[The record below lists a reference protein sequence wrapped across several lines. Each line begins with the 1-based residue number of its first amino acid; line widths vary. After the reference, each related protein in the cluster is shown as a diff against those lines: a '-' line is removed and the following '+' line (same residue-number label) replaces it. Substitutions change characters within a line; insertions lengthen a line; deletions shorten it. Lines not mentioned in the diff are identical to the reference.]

1 MLSKWLLVN
10 DQDKLTGRIFFTI
23 REMFTCVK
31 NQLADVGTSQDFHN
45 SHVELNISLP
55 RFDKVLHGIHADRVR
70 RNNYS
75 EVKMA
80 STMNKRRVNSYLD
93 AFSTDFKIGSKHRD

>member
-1 MLSKWLLVN
+1 
-10 DQDKLTGRIFFTI
+10 
-23 REMFTCVK
+23 MFTCVK